1 MSEVI
6 ISDFERAFAENY
18 VISLRKDLA
27 AIAAGSE
34 SETPGIVGWQIYQ
47 RAHVKAYIQE
57 LLDERTITAKETLK
71 LISDTAQGDMSDY
84 MNPVKRL
91 NVPKV
96 KKGLQELINHLQ
108 YEIDIETEFLS
119 VAPNLSADERESSL
133 KIIRYKELEITRYD
147 IELNK
152 NPYAFRVID
161 GDPELV
167 DEIELDLHAIVADR
181 ERGKIK
187 SYKMTKDGVQ
197 IEMYPADTA
206 QERMARIH
214 GLFGK
219 DNGQKSNL
227 TLHFDS
233 TDQEL
238 GSDVPKD

>member
-1 MSEVI
+1 MSEVT

-47 RAHVKAYIQE
+47 RPHVKAYIQE

-71 LISDTAQGDMSDY
+71 LISDTAQGNMSDY

-91 NVPKV
+91 NIPKV
-96 KKGLQELINHLQ
+96 KKGLKELINHLQ

-119 VAPNLSADERESSL
+119 LAPNLTKDEIEYSQSR
-133 KIIRYKELEITRYD
+133 IRGKELEITRYD

-152 NPYAFRVID
+152 NPSAFRVVD

-181 ERGKIK
+181 ERGRIK

-197 IEMYPADTA
+197 VEMYPADGA
-206 QERMARIH
+206 QEKMAKIH
-214 GLFGK
+214 GLYK
-219 DNGQKSNL
+219 EDNSQKAINIETASV
-227 TLHFDS
+227 TIKRDR
-233 TDQEL
+233 D
-238 GSDVPKD
+238 GA